1 MAHSQRD
8 ATWLEGKTMF
18 VGACHHCAGETF
30 IKAGHIAVWY
40 PKCWSHDELPFLG
53 LIWVKRSFCLWCIS
67 PSGDLAFQN
76 SNNFCW
82 ALEQMPAKNN
92 QGQSQCFGTVRMG
105 VATYGV
111 LMWDKHSPYLV
122 SAVSAF
128 SFTSKANN
136 WTWMGVID
144 PTTFMDLQRD
154 LSSVQIC
161 TGKDSFFLWVLAQF
175 CKDAPYLGF
184 LLYWEVFVGANHCQ
198 CSLMQSAVVQRLTL
212 HRGSWKWAPKIGTW
226 HENSP
231 KWAVADFG
239 GISWTETNPLSS
251 KFMMWLKT
259 FNWKYMYI
267 YIIFTLQFHWLD
279 AVYSALQLDLRWM
292 ICGRFGCSKQLG
304 ALYEH
309 KDTIF
314 ILFRKVSEFYVT
326 IFMAVRLGTIHMIHW
341 YGFWQSLVCDVAD
354 SDHFTVRRCKPSGAD
369 SRCWPCAGTAARW
382 WTSCFRP
389 RFQGFQQARGRS
401 VENLWESA
409 KRV

>member
-1 MAHSQRD
+1 
-8 ATWLEGKTMF
+8 
-18 VGACHHCAGETF
+18 
-30 IKAGHIAVWY
+30 
-40 PKCWSHDELPFLG
+40 
-53 LIWVKRSFCLWCIS
+53 
-67 PSGDLAFQN
+67 
-76 SNNFCW
+76 
-82 ALEQMPAKNN
+82 MPAKNN

-267 YIIFTLQFHWLD
+267 YIYYIYSAISLTRCGLQCIATGSALNDLRSFRMLQAARCFVWTQRYNFHIIQKSFWILRYYLHGSSIRHHPYDTLIRILTILGVWRRRFRPFHSKTLQTKW
-279 AVYSALQLDLRWM
+279 R
-292 ICGRFGCSKQLG
+292 
-304 ALYEH
+304 
-309 KDTIF
+309 
-314 ILFRKVSEFYVT
+314 
-326 IFMAVRLGTIHMIHW
+326 
-341 YGFWQSLVCDVAD
+341 WQSMLTLRGHRGSLMNELLSAAL
-354 SDHFTVRRCKPSGAD
+354 SGLSAS
-369 SRCWPCAGTAARW
+369 SR
-382 WTSCFRP
+382 
-389 RFQGFQQARGRS
+389 
-401 VENLWESA
+401 
-409 KRV
+409 